1 MNAETAFLLY
11 PFKQGQIE
19 ERIELIADKDDC
31 TVAGFDVL
39 INSGDNLIVQTK
51 ELIPGIN
58 GFDKYPVA
66 RMDHYKITANNAVQ
80 LNDYSAQP
88 IYLLEEDMEEYGG
101 ITQVGD
107 TYYFISANFFPSE
120 KKKNKLLKGRKL
132 SSFQL

>member
-1 MNAETAFLLY
+1 M
-11 PFKQGQIE
+11 
-19 ERIELIADKDDC
+19 
-31 TVAGFDVL
+31 
-39 INSGDNLIVQTK
+39 
-51 ELIPGIN
+51 IPGIN

-66 RMDHYKITANNAVQ
+66 RMDHYKITANKAVQ

-88 IYLLEEDMEEYGG
+88 IYLLAEDMEEYGG